1 MAVINKLLID
11 FQADITATNVVSF
24 SVFDRSTSITTT
36 YTYTFVDQDRQI
48 NEVLTGTFGVVGE
61 GSAINLKD
69 AIQTDY
75 GATIQFTITRVAD
88 ILTLTGNNEHIFFQG
103 ATYNGST
110 APGDVKFT
118 YRSEAVE
125 TTPTKTA
132 YFFEFDDIDN
142 IRHRVNIYDVNAE
155 PNYVEIEGNCTLES
169 QDDEDTMTS
178 FRPQMLNVNLLANTS
193 LTFEDLY
200 TEQERVYKV
209 EYIRNN
215 DTEFV
220 GWLSPEGLFENYVED
235 KWFINLQAIDGL
247 GYLEDIAYT
256 DVDGILY
263 NGKQSFLEIITNCLA
278 KTNLSLPFRTSI
290 NVFYNG
296 YVGDDILA
304 NIYANS
310 ERFLTNDNAEALS
323 CKDVL
328 KSCLEVF
335 NATVIQSGGYWYI
348 YRTIE
353 AYDNANIT
361 FYNYDSSGVLI
372 PDTNTVTKNISV
384 QLGSQV
390 DGYYPHHTNINQQ
403 KSIKRSLGAYRVNLK
418 YGLPISLNNNPNL
431 VWNNVA
437 SIDDWNIV
445 GTEIVAK
452 SNLKGF
458 VIYPSLTNATLQAET
473 DYIPITDNGFVEF
486 NCRLSNPS
494 DVIKTAS
501 ILRVVYKKNSNYY
514 YLKKDD
520 GTWSSGTAPSNQ
532 LSDGNYVINIDIGI
546 GVQGFNISIK
556 SQEVPE
562 PDGEVK
568 IMVYNAFTG
577 AGNGVIN
584 YDELSVYNANVNN
597 ASQGRNYTIE
607 KSENYTPSTDDVKKI
622 LIGDTDDNAY
632 YSTIYKSDE
641 VTPTV
646 DWNRANIVES
656 KPVLRIMVEDRIKN
670 AWFPRVIFSGDVFGY
685 LPLFSLLNINNVKD
699 KMSPVQ
705 WVYDPVQN
713 VTTIKSIELMNYDF
727 DVDDVLYS
735 QTEDYGETIKPKI
748 RT

>member
-11 FQADITATNVVSF
+11 FQADITANNVVSF

-48 NEVLTGTFGVVGE
+48 NEVLTGTFGVIGE

-75 GATIQFTITRVAD
+75 GATIQFTITRVAE

-155 PNYVEIEGNCTLES
+155 PNYVEIQGNCTLES

-178 FRPQMLNVNLLANTS
+178 FRPQLLNVNLLASTS

-278 KTNLSLPFRTSI
+278 KTNLTLPFRTSI

-335 NATVIQSGGYWYI
+335 NATIIQSGGYWYI

-353 AYDNANIT
+353 AFDNANIT

-372 PDTNTVTKNISV
+372 PDTNTITKDISV

-520 GTWSSGTAPSNQ
+520 GTWSSGTAPSNV

-607 KSENYTPSTDDVKKI
+607 KSENYTPSTDDVKQI
-622 LIGDTDDNAY
+622 LVGDTDDNAY

-656 KPVLRIMVEDRIKN
+656 KPVLRIMAEDRIKN

-685 LPLFSLLNINNVKD
+685 LPLFSLLNINNVKN

>member
-11 FQADITATNVVSF
+11 FQADITANNVVSF

-48 NEVLTGTFGVVGE
+48 NEVLTGTFGVIGE

-142 IRHRVNIYDVNAE
+142 VRHRVNIYDVNAE
-155 PNYVEIEGNCTLES
+155 PNYVEIQGNCTLES

-178 FRPQMLNVNLLANTS
+178 FRPQLLNVNLLASTS

-278 KTNLSLPFRTSI
+278 KTNLALPFRTSI

-335 NATVIQSGGYWYI
+335 NATIIQSGGYWYI

-353 AYDNANIT
+353 AFDNANIT

-372 PDTNTVTKNISV
+372 LDTNTVTKDISI
-384 QLGSQV
+384 QLGSQI

-418 YGLPISLNNNPNL
+418 YGLPLSLNNNPNL

-437 SIDDWNIV
+437 SIDGWNIV

-458 VIYPSLTNATLQAET
+458 VIYPSITSATLQAET

-501 ILRVVYKKNSNYY
+501 ILRVVYKKNSNHY

-520 GTWSSGTAPSNQ
+520 GTWSSGTAPSNV

-546 GVQGFNISIK
+546 GVQGFNILIK

-607 KSENYTPSTDDVKKI
+607 KSENYTPSTDDVKQI
-622 LIGDTDDNAY
+622 LVGDTDDNAY

-656 KPVLRIMVEDRIKN
+656 KPVLRIMAEDRIKN

>member
-705 WVYDPVQN
+705 WVYDSVQN